1 MITDLKP
8 YPRMKDSGVPWLG
21 EVPSHWT
28 LLPGRACYREKK
40 VPNKGLTETTVLSL
54 SYGHIVVK
62 PPEKLHGLVPA
73 SFETYQI
80 VEPED
85 IIVRPTDLQNDW
97 NSLRFGLSRDRGVIT
112 SAYIC
117 LCTKEVATRPYG
129 YLLLHTYDLK
139 KVFYGLGS
147 GLRQNLDWTDF
158 KHLPCIVPPL
168 PEQTAIVR
176 FLDDADRRIRRYIRA
191 KQKLIGLLEEQKQAI
206 IREAVT
212 GQIDVSTG
220 RPYPAYKDSGVRWLG
235 KVPEHW
241 EVVQLRRVAVD
252 RCDGPFG
259 SGLKSLHYTRHGIR
273 VVRLQ
278 NIGHGEFKSSDVA
291 CISPEHY
298 SSLGDHSVMPGDILV
313 AGLGDDNHPAGRAC
327 VAPENIA
334 PAMVKADCFRF
345 RPDRHR
351 VEPRFVALQL
361 TSTAATASALLSTGA
376 TRQRTNLQSTS
387 SRAITIPTIHEQS
400 LVVEYSALET
410 STIRSAQETAIKEMV
425 YLREYRTRLTA
436 DVVTGKLDVREAA
449 ARLPEADPLADE
461 DVVEAV
467 HIDVDSNPEER
478 EAAQEVSL

>member
-1 MITDLKP
+1 MIADLKP
-8 YPRMKDSGVPWLG
+8 YPAIKDSGVPSLG
-21 EVPSHWT
+21 EVPKHWEVRKLRHILKVVT
-28 LLPGRACYREKK
+28 ERNRPDLPLLSVVRETGVVVRDISDKDENHNFIPDDLTNYKVVQRGFFAMNKMKAWQGSYGVSKYDGIVSPAYFVFKVNGVNSDYFHTALRSKSFVPYFTQASDGVRIGQWDLSLVRMREIPVLLP
-40 VPNKGLTETTVLSL
+40 SL
-54 SYGHIVVK
+54 S
-62 PPEKLHGLVPA
+62 
-73 SFETYQI
+73 
-80 VEPED
+80 
-85 IIVRPTDLQNDW
+85 
-97 NSLRFGLSRDRGVIT
+97 
-112 SAYIC
+112 
-117 LCTKEVATRPYG
+117 
-129 YLLLHTYDLK
+129 
-139 KVFYGLGS
+139 
-147 GLRQNLDWTDF
+147 
-158 KHLPCIVPPL
+158 
-168 PEQTAIVR
+168 EQTAIVR
-176 FLDDADRRIRRYIRA
+176 FLNHANRLIRRYIRA

-449 ARLPEADPLADE
+449 ARLPEADPLGDE
-461 DVVEAV
+461 DVVETV
-467 HIDVDSNPEER
+467 HTDVDSNLEER
-478 EAAQEVSL
+478 KAAQEMGL

>member
-1 MITDLKP
+1 MIADLKP
-8 YPRMKDSGVPWLG
+8 YPAIKDSGVPSLG
-21 EVPSHWT
+21 EVPKHWEVRKLRHILKVVT
-28 LLPGRACYREKK
+28 ERNRPDLPLLSVVRETGVVVRDISDKDENHNFIPDDLTNYKVVQRGFFAMNKMKAWQGSYGVSKYDGIVSPAYFVFKVNGVNSDYFHTALRSKSFVPYFTQASDGVRIGQWDLSLVRMREIPVLLP
-40 VPNKGLTETTVLSL
+40 SL
-54 SYGHIVVK
+54 S
-62 PPEKLHGLVPA
+62 
-73 SFETYQI
+73 
-80 VEPED
+80 
-85 IIVRPTDLQNDW
+85 
-97 NSLRFGLSRDRGVIT
+97 
-112 SAYIC
+112 
-117 LCTKEVATRPYG
+117 
-129 YLLLHTYDLK
+129 
-139 KVFYGLGS
+139 
-147 GLRQNLDWTDF
+147 
-158 KHLPCIVPPL
+158 
-168 PEQTAIVR
+168 EQTAIVR
-176 FLDDADRRIRRYIRA
+176 FLNHANRLIRRYIRA

-449 ARLPEADPLADE
+449 ARLPEADPLGDE
-461 DVVEAV
+461 DVVETV
-467 HIDVDSNPEER
+467 HTDVDSNLEER
-478 EAAQEVSL
+478 KAAQEVGL